1 MEKISNKKGIKLEK
15 ILQKSIFPE
24 DISEDFIKDMAPEGT
39 EQYLVKPLQKKLKY
53 FDEEKEK
60 YDYTKTIEVIYLKK

>member
-1 MEKISNKKGIKLEK
+1 
-15 ILQKSIFPE
+15 
-24 DISEDFIKDMAPEGT
+24 MAPEGT

-60 YDYTKTIEVIYLKK
+60 YDHTKSIEVIYLKK